1 MPSTF
6 HIHDPSGQG
15 KGGGGGGKGERGG
28 KRTDEVGV
36 VRRQFV
42 VQLDGVRLVDGVPER
57 GPASNNGVYVFR
69 VGGPVELS

>member
-1 MPSTF
+1 M
-6 HIHDPSGQG
+6 IHQAKG
-15 KGGGGGGKGERGG
+15 KEEGGGGKGERGG